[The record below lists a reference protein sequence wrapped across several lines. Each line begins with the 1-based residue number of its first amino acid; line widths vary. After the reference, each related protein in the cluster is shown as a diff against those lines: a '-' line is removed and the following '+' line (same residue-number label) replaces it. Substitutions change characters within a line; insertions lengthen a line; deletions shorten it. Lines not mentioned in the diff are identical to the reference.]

1 MKKNIFI
8 FLFFILVLLVSCA
21 SSKEVKTVNETAV
34 VSESSEVP
42 KTRIWVAALP
52 ADEVSLAKRF
62 NSTLLSDPEISA
74 QLTRALALY
83 GFTID
88 DFLNMS
94 LVLDMKLDTL
104 IGYFI
109 DAGYDFDAL
118 SYLLRYVLNIER
130 FKKIVSTAQAN
141 DLAISDVIDIIM
153 TSGDAQG
160 VFDILQ
166 GDDPKAKEILLD
178 FLQGN
183 TEDSLGM
190 NLEDANTFL
199 QQNNLDLEEA
209 LKMAKEKN
217 MTLNELL
224 GSLNKSS
231 VYNSITYSDD
241 ETISSLDTAADS
253 KQSASS
259 YSDGKVE
266 ESSYS
271 YEIKGSEN
279 QNQGNVTNITN
290 VYTTIN
296 EPEKSVSEGSETYDS
311 SRYYEAL
318 NSMNAE
324 PDKKDATRLLNN
336 LPLIMILVIVLLVIV
351 FGIILFVLFLKANTK
366 EDEPDSSDY
375 YEEIELSKKEI
386 TEQIGQDP
394 NDKE

>member
-1 MKKNIFI
+1 
-8 FLFFILVLLVSCA
+8 
-21 SSKEVKTVNETAV
+21 
-34 VSESSEVP
+34 
-42 KTRIWVAALP
+42 
-52 ADEVSLAKRF
+52 
-62 NSTLLSDPEISA
+62 
-74 QLTRALALY
+74 
-83 GFTID
+83 
-88 DFLNMS
+88 
-94 LVLDMKLDTL
+94 MKLDTL

-130 FKKIVSTAQAN
+130 FKKIVSVAQTN
-141 DLAISDVIDIIM
+141 DLAISDVIDLIM

-166 GDDPKAKEILLD
+166 GDDQKAKEILLD

-183 TEDSLGM
+183 TEDSSGM
-190 NLEDANTFL
+190 SLEDAKTIL
-199 QQNNLDLEEA
+199 DQNNLDLEEA
-209 LKMAKEKN
+209 LKLAKEKN
-217 MTLNELL
+217 ISLNELL
-224 GSLNKSS
+224 DSLNKSS
-231 VYNSITYSDD
+231 VYNSISYSENEDVSIKNPED
-241 ETISSLDTAADS
+241 ITDVTHSI
-253 KQSASS
+253 S
-259 YSDGKVE
+259 YSDRKLE

-271 YEIKGSEN
+271 YEIKGTEAQS
-279 QNQGNVTNITN
+279 QGNVTNITN

-351 FGIILFVLFLKANTK
+351 FAIILFVLFLKANTK

-386 TEQIGQDP
+386 TEQIGKDP
-394 NDKE
+394 NEKE